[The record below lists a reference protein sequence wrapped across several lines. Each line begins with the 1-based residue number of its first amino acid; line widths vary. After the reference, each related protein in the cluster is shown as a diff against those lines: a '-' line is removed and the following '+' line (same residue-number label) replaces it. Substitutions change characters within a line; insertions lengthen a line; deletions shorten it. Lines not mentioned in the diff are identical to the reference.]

1 MQIQQIIRHLSDVK
15 SKVFSM
21 QSNLPQFH
29 QVLRH
34 MQVSELQIIPLNMA
48 VLSADCWG
56 RLKRIGRKSI
66 WNGNEI

>member
-15 SKVFSM
+15 FKVFSM
-21 QSNLPQFH
+21 QSNRPEFH

-48 VLSADCWG
+48 ELIAGADSKG
-56 RLKRIGRKSI
+56 
-66 WNGNEI
+66 